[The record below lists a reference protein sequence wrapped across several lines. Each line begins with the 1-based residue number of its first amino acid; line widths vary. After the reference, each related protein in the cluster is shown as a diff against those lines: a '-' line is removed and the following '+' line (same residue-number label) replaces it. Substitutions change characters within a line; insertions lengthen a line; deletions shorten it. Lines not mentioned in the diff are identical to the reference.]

1 MKSSIPVRLSVMMFL
16 QFFLWGAW
24 FTTLGPCL
32 GANGLGDLTGGAYGS
47 APLAAM
53 IAPLFLGI
61 IADRFFASQIV
72 MAVLF
77 LLGGAAMCAV
87 PSLAKDAANANII
100 GWLFLGHMLCYM
112 PTLGLS
118 NTVAFANVS
127 DSTMFP
133 KIRVWGTIGWIAA
146 GLFNGFMGWSA
157 SLNMFWVAGLSSL
170 LLGVYCFTLPH
181 TPAPSKGKPLDLR
194 ALCMIDALS
203 LFAKPAFA
211 VFAICSTLICIP
223 LAYYYGISGDFLTD
237 SGFVQPAST
246 MTIGQMSEIIFMLL
260 IPFFFRKLGVK
271 WMILVGMIAWVGR
284 YLLYA
289 YGASSQ
295 STWML
300 FAAIALHGI
309 CYDFFFVT
317 GFIYTEN
324 TAPTR
329 IRGQA
334 QSLLVFLTQGVG
346 MYFGYRVAFAQMGE
360 VVTKHA
366 DLAKAIADT
375 RLQETAAA
383 IAESKGVPL
392 TEALQLAAD
401 VQPTFGE
408 KLGQMFS
415 VHLPQVDA
423 TLLSETMQQWKAFW
437 TLPAIMAACIAVLFF
452 LGFWD
457 KSQPKE
463 VSEGDAVTAAGKEE
477 LP

>member
-1 MKSSIPVRLSVMMFL
+1 MNSSIPFRLSVMMFL
-16 QFFLWGAW
+16 QFFVWGAW

-32 GANGLGDLTGGAYGS
+32 GANKLGDLTGGAYGS

-61 IADRFFASQIV
+61 AADRFFASQTV
-72 MAVLF
+72 MAILF

-87 PSLAKDAANANII
+87 PGLAVEGKADLI

-112 PTLGLS
+112 PTLGLG
-118 NTVAFANVS
+118 NTVAFANVA

-133 KIRVWGTIGWIAA
+133 RIRVWGTIGWIAA

-157 SLNMFWVAGLSSL
+157 SLNMFWVAGISSVV
-170 LLGVYCFTLPH
+170 LGIYSFTLPH
-181 TPAPSKGKPLDLR
+181 TPPPAKGQPVNLR
-194 ALCMIDALS
+194 AIFMIDALS
-203 LFAKPAFA
+203 LFARPAFA

-223 LAYYYGISGDFLTD
+223 LAYYYGISADYLTD
-237 SGFVQPAST
+237 SGFVQPASS
-246 MTIGQMSEIIFMLL
+246 MTIGQMSEIFFMLL
-260 IPFFFRKLGVK
+260 IPFFFRRLGVK
-271 WMILVGMIAWVGR
+271 WMILVGMMAWVGR

-289 YGASSQ
+289 FGAPSQ
-295 STWML
+295 ATWML

-324 TAPTR
+324 TAPNN

-346 MYFGYRVAFAQMGE
+346 MFFGYKVAFSQMGE
-360 VVTKHA
+360 TVTKHPE
-366 DLAKAIADT
+366 LAKAISES
-375 RLQETAAA
+375 RLQEAAAA
-383 IAESKGVPL
+383 IAQSQSVSL
-392 TEALQLAAD
+392 DEALKLATD

-408 KLGQMFS
+408 KLAQMFS
-415 VHLPQVDA
+415 VHMPPVDA
-423 TLLSETMQQWKAFW
+423 NLLSDTMAQWKTFW
-437 TLPAIMAACIAVLFF
+437 MVPAAMAGGIAVLFF

-457 KSQPKE
+457 RAAAGS
-463 VSEGDAVTAAGKEE
+463 VSPGEAIAEGGKEE